1 MDPELDFLSEHFD
14 PLKALRTP
22 GVTPPI
28 AKAKPRD
35 YVAQCTFLLDH
46 SDAQFAAPR
55 LITPP
60 EQRFKI
66 SPNVA
71 LKDAEEAASKRSSS
85 TGGNPRPAR

>member
-1 MDPELDFLSEHFD
+1 MNPELDFMSEHFD

-28 AKAKPRD
+28 PKAKPRD
-35 YVAQCTFLLDH
+35 YVAQCTYLLDP
-46 SDAQFAAPR
+46 SDVQFAAPR

-71 LKDAEEAASKRSSS
+71 LVEADAEAAKKRSQSS
-85 TGGNPRPAR
+85 GHNR